1 MPATLISDPGAIN
14 ANSFISREEGN
25 AFSLEVLN
33 ATAWTGVG
41 VTNDQ
46 RDTALIQYSR
56 LLSAW
61 LERNLIESSARSF
74 ADQSLATPRTGLTR
88 GGESVDTLT
97 NPFEVRYA
105 TFIGALS
112 LLGGET
118 GKPKLQTVEG
128 ISELKA
134 DVVTIKF
141 RDLSSLYQGGISDD
155 IIALF
160 PREWLRDVDVRV
172 LKPVLRAL

>member
-1 MPATLISDPGAIN
+1 MPTLISAPGAID

-25 AFSLEVLN
+25 SFALEVLD
-33 ATAWTGVG
+33 ATKWNTA
-41 VTNDQ
+41 TNDQ
-46 RDTALIQYSR
+46 RDTALIQYTR
-56 LLSAW
+56 VLSAW
-61 LERNLIESSARSF
+61 LERNLIESSSRSF
-74 ADQSLATPRTGLTR
+74 ASQALATPRTGLTR
-88 GGESVDTLT
+88 GGESVDSSI

-128 ISELKA
+128 IEELKA
-134 DVVTIKF
+134 DVVTLKF
-141 RDLSSLYQGGISDD
+141 RDLSVSYQGGVSDD

-160 PREWLRDVDVRV
+160 PREWLRDVDLRV
-172 LKPVLRAL
+172 LKPVLRAM

>member
-1 MPATLISDPGAIN
+1 MPPTLVSDPGAAD

-25 AFSLEVLN
+25 GFALEVVDATKWN
-33 ATAWTGVG
+33 AA
-41 VTNDQ
+41 TNDQ
-46 RDTALIQYSR
+46 RDTALIQYTR
-56 LLSAW
+56 TLSAW
-61 LERNLIESSARSF
+61 LERNLIETSSRSF
-74 ADQSLATPRTGLTR
+74 VSQALATPRTGLTR
-88 GGESVDTLT
+88 GGSSVDTST

-112 LLGGET
+112 LLSGET

-128 ISELKA
+128 IEELKA
-134 DVVTIKF
+134 DVVTLKF
-141 RDLSSLYQGGISDD
+141 RNLAESYQGGVGDE

-160 PREWLRDVDVRV
+160 PREWLRDVDLRV

>member
-1 MPATLISDPGAIN
+1 MPTLIHDPGASD

-25 AFSLEVLN
+25 GFALETIN
-33 ATAWTGVG
+33 ATKWTDAS
-41 VTNDQ
+41 NDE
-46 RDTALIQYSR
+46 RDTALIHYTR

-61 LERNLIESSARSF
+61 LERNLIESSTRSF
-74 ADQSLATPRTGLTR
+74 VNQSLATPRTGLTR
-88 GGESVDTLT
+88 GGIGVDTLS
-97 NPFEVRYA
+97 NPFEIRYA

-118 GKPKLQTVEG
+118 GKPKLQTSEG

-141 RDLSSLYQGGISDD
+141 RDLTKLYQGGISDD

-160 PREWLRDVDVRV
+160 PREWLREVDVRV

>member
-1 MPATLISDPGAIN
+1 MPTLIHAPGATD

-25 AFSLEVLN
+25 GFALETVN
-33 ATAWTGVG
+33 ATKWTAA
-41 VTNDQ
+41 TNDQ
-46 RDTALIQYSR
+46 RDTALIQFSR
-56 LLSAW
+56 VLSAW
-61 LERNLIESSARSF
+61 LERNLIETSTRSF
-74 ADQSLATPRTGLTR
+74 VNQSLATPRTGLTR

-105 TFIGALS
+105 TFLGALS

-118 GKPKLQTVEG
+118 GKPRLQTVEG
-128 ISELKA
+128 IEELKA
-134 DVVTIKF
+134 DVVTLKF
-141 RDLSSLYQGGISDD
+141 RDLSVSYQGGVSDD

-160 PREWLRDVDVRV
+160 PREWLRDVDIRV